1 MTPLRYT
8 LSTLEG
14 MATVYQA
21 TLVPSKMELL
31 ESWLAQQPWSGEGEL
46 VRVAA
51 YRVDD
56 PDGEVGVEGHLVR
69 READETVLHVPVA
82 YRGAPLEG
90 AEPHLIGTVDHSV
103 LGQRWVYDAMADP
116 VATACFERA
125 LDGNQQQAEVHL
137 YEEDGQ
143 YIGHDADEVSV
154 TVLGPLPERPGR
166 VQVHRVVADPD
177 APGHEELDE
186 ARRLWATWPGGS
198 GVIFSLNTDAPA

>member
-1 MTPLRYT
+1 
-8 LSTLEG
+8 

-51 YRVDD
+51 YRFDD

>member
-1 MTPLRYT
+1 
-8 LSTLEG
+8 

-46 VRVAA
+46 LRVAS
-51 YRVDD
+51 YRYDD

-69 READETVLHVPVA
+69 RQGSATVLHVPVA

-90 AEPHLIGTVDHSV
+90 AEPHLIGTVEHSV

-116 VATACFERA
+116 VATACFHRA

-154 TVLGPLPERPGR
+154 TVLGPLPEVPGR
-166 VQVHRVVADPD
+166 VQVHRVIADPD
-177 APGHEELDE
+177 APGHEELDG
-186 ARRLWATWPGGS
+186 ARRLWATWLDGS
-198 GVIFSLNTDAPA
+198 GVIFSLNTDTPA